1 MGVLVE
7 GIVTSPT
14 AVPTTIGVDFA
25 ALASR
30 ASADGA
36 AFAGVV
42 GRGPVHLVFP
52 PQSTLSMQ
60 ADGSTTL
67 RCPQFPDCTFWIPF
81 APRALTLDG
90 KGRLLDVR
98 EAVLS
103 QAETANGSLALL
115 FEADGSTV
123 EVCVWCLRHASL
135 EPRALRLER
144 GAWYLLGSH
153 TALRGRAG
161 VYRHLVVGTVY
172 EDRLAWPNQWRVF
185 SENDAHALHLI
196 LGGLAHAGG
205 DALLAAMRRQVLDA
219 VLSRQGED
227 GGFRHGEWTDTM
239 ESHYRLHC
247 SAMHLMMDTL
257 AEAPDEH
264 VARALSAA
272 AGFLAKQTEALSFGH
287 WLLHDELEH
296 SVEKMRLGPFRWVP
310 SRAFGKSESNM
321 LVLNSHLDAT
331 VALDRY
337 AELTGDSQHAALV
350 ASARESTR
358 AVLALRPAEWLYR
371 LLFRLVGLTFLPT
384 EQAARLP
391 LWQRALKRLAWQ
403 KLIPLL
409 PDLKA
414 RWPRLVM
421 PGGYIDRELALR
433 TWAHDYHAVNLMDLA
448 RYVRRFPEE
457 TLVREVLA
465 AGLEFTRT
473 SGILARWRELEYQ
486 KYALGFWAE
495 TLYHVCRLDPSP
507 RYRVWLA
514 DAMLDLEDQ
523 DMGQPPSL
531 LGANAEA
538 VPPAEQLPCPSPR
551 DARLR
556 VANLGCRGAPEV
568 LVLNPGPD
576 PLPLAWERPPADAL
590 TWRDAAGREFVQGA
604 AIPPRA
610 WVHGRP
616 AA

>member
-1 MGVLVE
+1 MLDEDVRVE
-7 GIVTSPT
+7 ASTPRCTLTLGPAPAWRLPAGASVAPSPYGGFFVRLPE
-14 AVPTTIGVDFA
+14 AQGA
-25 ALASR
+25 ALLWLPQ
-30 ASADGA
+30 
-36 AFAGVV
+36 
-42 GRGPVHLVFP
+42 GPRRV
-52 PQSTLSMQ
+52 QR
-60 ADGSTTL
+60 DE
-67 RCPQFPDCTFWIPF
+67 R
-81 APRALTLDG
+81 
-90 KGRLLDVR
+90 GRLLSVEPVAFDTLV
-98 EAVLS
+98 AH
-103 QAETANGSLALL
+103 
-115 FEADGSTV
+115 ADGV
-123 EVCVWCLRHASL
+123 ELGCSRGDAAQPLESVCWQLPAG
-135 EPRALRLER
+135 EAPPPTALER

-161 VYRHLVVGTVY
+161 VYRHLVAGTVY

-196 LGGLAHAGG
+196 LGGLARAGGG

-219 VLSRQGED
+219 VLARQGED

-257 AEAPDEH
+257 AEGPDER
-264 VARALSAA
+264 VEQALKAA
-272 AGFLAKQTEALSFGH
+272 AGFLAKQNEALSFGR

-337 AELTGDSQHAALV
+337 AELTGDTRHAALV

-358 AVLALRPAEWLYR
+358 AVLALRPAETLYR

-403 KLIPLL
+403 KLIPRL
-409 PDLKA
+409 PDIKA

-421 PGGYIDRELALR
+421 PGGYIDRELTLR
-433 TWAHDYHAVNLMDLA
+433 TWAHDYHAINLMDLA
-448 RYVRRFPEE
+448 RYLRRFPGE
-457 TLVREVLA
+457 TLVREVLV
-465 AGLEFTRT
+465 AGLEFTRA
-473 SGILARWRELEYQ
+473 SGILARWRELKYQ

-495 TLYHVCRLDPSP
+495 ALYHVCRLDPAP
-507 RYRVWLA
+507 RWRAWLA
-514 DAMLDLEDQ
+514 EAMLDLEDLG
-523 DMGQPPSL
+523 MGQPPSL

-538 VPPAEQLPCPSPR
+538 VAPADQLPCPSPA

-556 VANLGCRGAPEV
+556 VANLGQRGAPE
-568 LVLNPGPD
+568 LVVVNTAAE
-576 PLPLAWERPPADAL
+576 PLPLAWEHAPAGPLA
-590 TWRDAAGREFVQGA
+590 WRDAAGREFAPGA
-604 AIPPRA
+604 TIPPRA
-610 WVHGRP
+610 WLHGR
-616 AA
+616 AAA